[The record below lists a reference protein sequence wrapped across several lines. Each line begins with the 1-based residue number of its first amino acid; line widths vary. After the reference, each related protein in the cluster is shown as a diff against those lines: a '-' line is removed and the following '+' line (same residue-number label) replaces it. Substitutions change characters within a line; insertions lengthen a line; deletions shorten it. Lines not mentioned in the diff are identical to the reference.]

1 MAIELRAPTDHEWP
15 DVYAADARAFGASY
29 TAEEIERKRPLHDMS
44 RFRIAVDRRHIVGVA
59 GSYALD
65 ATLPGGASVPM
76 GGVTWVSVAVTH
88 RRQGLMRR
96 LIGAIHDDI
105 DGRDEPL
112 ASLYASEGGIYHHVG
127 YGPATQ
133 VRVTAIDPR
142 FTRMRAECAP
152 SAGTVGYLEGDEIV
166 PAIDALW
173 QRFRMVRAGEAAKSR
188 SDHEFFVESGKI
200 ASDGYTASTYLAH
213 RDGYAVYRT
222 KMQWNDGHP
231 AHSVFVSEFA
241 AVTSEA
247 HAALWHALLSLDLV
261 GSITSRIVP
270 IDDPLPSLLENPRAL
285 RTTDL
290 NDGAWLNVRDV
301 TRCFGARTYRS
312 ADRIVVEVDG
322 IRWAIDGGPDG
333 ASCKIVRS
341 KPDLFA
347 SLGAFSSLL
356 YGGVLPSALVAGR
369 RMRAR
374 NNDVL
379 ARADIFFTT
388 SLAPHCQSQY

>member
-1 MAIELRAPTDHEWP
+1 MAIELRAPTDDEWTA
-15 DVYAADARAFGASY
+15 VCEADGRGFGASY
-29 TAEEIERKRPLHDMS
+29 TAEEIERKRPMHDMA
-44 RFRIAVDRRHIVGVA
+44 RFRIAIDRKHIVGVA
-59 GSYALD
+59 GSYAMG
-65 ATLPGGASVPM
+65 ATLPGGGSVPM

-105 DGRDEPL
+105 DARDEPL

-133 VRVTAIDPR
+133 VRVTTIDPR
-142 FTRMRAECAP
+142 LTRMRAECVP
-152 SAGTVGYLEGDEIV
+152 SPGTVRCLEGDEIV
-166 PAIDALW
+166 PAIDEIW
-173 QRFRMVRAGEAAKSR
+173 RRFCKVRAGETAKSR
-188 SDHEFFVESGKI
+188 SVHEYLVESGKT
-200 ASDGYTASTYLAH
+200 ASDGYTALNYLAH
-213 RDGYAVYRT
+213 RDGYAVYRM

-231 AHSVFVSEFA
+231 AHTVFVAELA
-241 AVTSEA
+241 AVTGEA

-301 TRCFGARTYRS
+301 QRCFGARTYRS
-312 ADRIVVEVDG
+312 VDRIVVEVDG
-322 IRWAIDGGPDG
+322 IRWAVDGGPDG
-333 ASCKIVRS
+333 ASCKAVRS
-341 KPDLFA
+341 KPDLVA
-347 SLGAFSSLL
+347 SHGAFSSLL
-356 YGGVLPSALVAGR
+356 YGGVLPSALVATG

-374 NNDVL
+374 DNGVV

>member
-1 MAIELRAPTDHEWP
+1 
-15 DVYAADARAFGASY
+15 
-29 TAEEIERKRPLHDMS
+29 
-44 RFRIAVDRRHIVGVA
+44 
-59 GSYALD
+59 
-65 ATLPGGASVPM
+65 M
-76 GGVTWVSVAVTH
+76 GGVTWVSVAATH

-96 LIGAIHDDI
+96 LMGAIHDDI
-105 DGRDEPL
+105 DARDQPL

-142 FTRMRAECAP
+142 LTRMRAECVP
-152 SAGTVGYLEGDEIV
+152 PPGTVGYLEGDEIV
-166 PAIDALW
+166 PAIDAIW
-173 QRFRMVRAGEAAKSR
+173 QRFRTVRAGEAAKSR
-188 SDHEFFVESGKI
+188 SDHEYFVESGKL
-200 ASDGYTASTYLAH
+200 ASDGYTASSYLSH
-213 RDGYAVYRT
+213 RDGFAVYRM
-222 KMQWNDGHP
+222 KMHWNDGHP
-231 AHSVFVSEFA
+231 AHSVFVSELA
-241 AVTSEA
+241 AVTGEA

-270 IDDPLPSLLENPRAL
+270 IDDPLSSLLENPRAL

-290 NDGAWLNVRDV
+290 SDGAWLNVRDV
-301 TRCFGARTYRS
+301 GRCFAARTYRS
-312 ADRIVVEVDG
+312 VERIVVEVDG
-322 IRWAIDGGPDG
+322 VRWAIDGGPDG
-333 ASCKIVRS
+333 GSCKVVRS

-347 SLGAFSSLL
+347 SHGAFSSLL

-374 NNDVL
+374 NDEVL